1 MEWDVFISH
10 ASEDKN
16 TFVIPLAM
24 KLSELKVKVWFD
36 MFTLKVGDRLS
47 RSIDRGLANSN
58 FGIVVI
64 SKAFIKK
71 NWTEYELQGLV
82 SKELGRSKVILPIW
96 HDITREDILKF
107 SPTLADKYALLTE
120 NSAIDEIAYNLLE
133 VIRPDIFSNLQ
144 RIAAEAE
151 MRRNLPVKKVSI
163 SDLRLRKSVR
173 HESLPPELLVRIK
186 LIQRILYDVFP
197 ISLDKTLYNFL
208 RDQNP
213 DKELLIWEKIVATYL
228 DITSG
233 TLFSLEQRKEIY
245 SILLILSTGGMDE
258 EFLNTLKYFDE
269 NNIVEFKHCYFNVV
283 PEIPKNFDDL
293 Y

>member
-151 MRRNLPVKKVSI
+151 MRRN
-163 SDLRLRKSVR
+163 
-173 HESLPPELLVRIK
+173 
-186 LIQRILYDVFP
+186 
-197 ISLDKTLYNFL
+197 
-208 RDQNP
+208 
-213 DKELLIWEKIVATYL
+213 
-228 DITSG
+228 
-233 TLFSLEQRKEIY
+233 
-245 SILLILSTGGMDE
+245 
-258 EFLNTLKYFDE
+258 
-269 NNIVEFKHCYFNVV
+269 
-283 PEIPKNFDDL
+283 
-293 Y
+293 